1 VRLSFNRYVVLAALV
16 AACGTEPEDP
26 PDNGGGTPPPPPPP
40 PVLGACAA
48 AVDIALQPGDHVIVN
63 PASGGG
69 CVRFPAAGDG
79 GAEYVYAAV
88 ATNGT
93 ETALGSSV
101 SYRLTG
107 TSEVATSEASLASA
121 PLPPEIDPSLGAF
134 TRPKTREAFHGL
146 LRSRERAMAAS
157 SGAVFNFGSAGT
169 SAVVPPTIGHE
180 RTFKVCKTTTCS
192 DFVSVPAT
200 ARHVGPKGAIYVD
213 NTVPAGGYSQ
223 ADLNQVGFLF
233 DNYLYPIDTTA
244 FGRESDLD
252 NNGVVVVL
260 LTDQVNALSGDC
272 NAEGSVILGYFFGS
286 DLLPGQE
293 GSNGGEVFYGLVP
306 DPNNASCTI
315 SLSYASEYLAP
326 TFIHEFQHMISFN
339 QHVLIRSGASEDTW
353 LNEGLSHF
361 AEELGGR
368 AIPDEHCSGD
378 CFTQFVV
385 GDAGNAYRYL
395 RDVEAHFLVEP
406 GSSGGT
412 LEERGANWLFVRW
425 LADHFGADENGT
437 TLTRALVGTNRLGA
451 ANVAAVTGTPF
462 ATLVPEWQL
471 ANYLDNLPAFVPAS
485 PRLQYESWNFRS
497 TFEAFNAQAP
507 GSYPR
512 PYPLV
517 PDSTLTGAYSRQG
530 TLRAGSGRHLRIV
543 QAPQASTVTLHLTD
557 GSSQTIGS
565 SSAAPRIGIV
575 RVR

>member
-1 VRLSFNRYVVLAALV
+1 MKLSLNRYVVLAAFL

-26 PDNGGGTPPPPPPP
+26 PDNGGGNPPPPPPP
-40 PVLGACAA
+40 PAGSCAA
-48 AVDIALQPGDHVIVN
+48 ATNITLQPGQHAVLN
-63 PASGGG
+63 PSDGGG
-69 CVRFPAAGDG
+69 CILIPAAGSG

-93 ETALGSSV
+93 ESALGSSV
-101 SYRLTG
+101 GYRLTG
-107 TSEVATSEASLASA
+107 SAVLSANEVATATAQ
-121 PLPPEIDPSLGAF
+121 LPPQLDPALDAF
-134 TRPKTREAFHGL
+134 TRPKTREAFHGM
-146 LRSRERAMAAS
+146 LRARERALAGAS
-157 SGAVFNFGSAGT
+157 GGILMNLGSAGT
-169 SAVVPPTIGHE
+169 SAVIPPTVGHE
-180 RTFKVCKTTTCS
+180 RTFKVCETTSCS
-192 DFVSVPAT
+192 DFVDVPAT
-200 ARHVGPKGAIYVD
+200 ARYVGPKGAIYVD
-213 NTVPAGGYSQ
+213 NTVPAGGYTQ

-233 DNYLYPIDTTA
+233 DNYLYPIDTAA

-260 LTDQVNALSGDC
+260 LTDQVNALSGNC
-272 NAEGSVILGYFFGS
+272 NAEGSVILGYFYGS

-293 GSNGGEVFYGLVP
+293 GSNAGEVFYGLVP
-306 DPNNASCTI
+306 DPNNAECTI
-315 SLSYASEYLAP
+315 SLTYAQEYLAP

-339 QHVLIRSGASEDTW
+339 QHVLIRNGASEDTW

-395 RDVEAHFLVEP
+395 RDVEAHFLIEP

-425 LADHFGADENGT
+425 LADHFGVDQN

-451 ANVAAVTGTPF
+451 ANVAAVAGTPF

-471 ANYLDNLPAFVPAS
+471 ANYLDNLPGFTPAN
-485 PRLQYESWNFRS
+485 PRLQYDSWNFRA

-507 GSYPR
+507 GTFPR

-530 TLRAGSGRHLRIV
+530 TLRAGSGRHLRVV
-543 QAPQASTVTLHLTD
+543 QGSFADPVTLHLTD
-557 GSSQTIGS
+557 ASSQTIGT
-565 SSAAPRIGIV
+565 SSAAPRIAIA
-575 RVR
+575 RIR

>member
-1 VRLSFNRYVVLAALV
+1 VKLQKSLYLALAAFV

-40 PVLGACAA
+40 PASACASP
-48 AVDIALQPGDHVIVN
+48 VDIALQPGQHVLVN
-63 PASGGG
+63 PSQGGG
-69 CVRFPAAGDG
+69 CVRFPAAGTG
-79 GAEYVYAAV
+79 GAEYLYAAV

-93 ETALGSSV
+93 ESQLGSSV

-107 TSEVATSEASLASA
+107 AAEASVTNEGALWSAS
-121 PLPPEIDPSLGAF
+121 LPAAVDPSLGAF
-134 TRPKTREAFHGL
+134 SRPKTREAFHGA
-146 LRSRERAMAAS
+146 LRARERALS
-157 SGAVFNFGSAGT
+157 DSPGILRSLGSHGT
-169 SAVVPPTIGHE
+169 SAVIPPSVGDE
-180 RTFKVCKTTTCS
+180 RTFKVCATTSCS
-192 DFVSVPAT
+192 SFVNVEAT
-200 ARHVGPKGAIYVD
+200 ARHVGPKGAIYLD
-213 NTVPAGGYSQ
+213 NSVPPGGYSA
-223 ADLNQVGFLF
+223 ADIDQVGFLF
-233 DNYLYPIDTTA
+233 DTYLYPIDTTS

-260 LTDQVNALSGDC
+260 LTDQVNELSGDC
-272 NAEGSVILGYFFGS
+272 NAEGSVILGYFYGN
-286 DLLPGQE
+286 DLLTGAS
-293 GSNGGEVFYGLVP
+293 GSNGGEVFYSLVP

-315 SLSYASEYLAP
+315 SLDYAREYLAP

-339 QHVLIRSGASEDTW
+339 QHVLVRNGQSEDTW
-353 LNEGLSHF
+353 LNEGLSHY

-368 AIPDEHCSGD
+368 GIPDDQCGGD

-395 RDVEAHFLVEP
+395 RDVEAHFLIEP

-425 LADHFGADENGT
+425 LVDHFGADETGAAF
-437 TLTRALVGTNRLGA
+437 TRALVGTNRLGA
-451 ANVAAVTGTPF
+451 ANVAAVTGTAF

-471 ANYLDNLPAFVPAS
+471 ANYLDNLPGFTSAS
-485 PRLQYESWNFRS
+485 PRLQYESWNFRA
-497 TFEAFNAQAP
+497 TFEAFNQQSP
-507 GSYPR
+507 GSFPR

-517 PDSTLTGAYSRQG
+517 PDSTLTGAYARQG
-530 TLRAGSGRHLRIV
+530 TLRAGSGRHLRII
-543 QAPQASTVTLHLTD
+543 QPADASPVTMLLTD
-557 GSSQTIGS
+557 GASQTIGS